1 MIVAKKH
8 LDRRTF
14 LRGASTALALPLLD
28 AMIPAL
34 RPDRLTAAAPVRRLG
49 FVMYPLGV
57 VVDKWKPSG
66 GGGDY
71 QMSAALAPLT
81 PFREKFIVMSGLT
94 SSPDRT
100 KTDFHD
106 RAMASYMTGC
116 EPTTGKVHVGISVDQ
131 VAAQALGRETAF
143 ASLEMSTQPMQ
154 YHGSPCYR
162 SATQN
167 LPMEK
172 NPRVVFE
179 RLFGDTDKID
189 REASLLRDAEERSI
203 LDDVVSRIAS
213 LKKRLGTNDQR
224 KLDDYLTSIRDVE
237 RRIQITMQSKA
248 PDLPEAVRPA
258 GIPDSWPEHVKLMF
272 DLQALALQADL
283 TRVWTFLY
291 NSEASLISYPHLGIS
306 MQHHEISHH
315 NFEAEKLDALA
326 KINVHQSELFAYF
339 LGKLEKITEGNSTL
353 LDHSLIVYGSDLSV
367 PTIHSQRDLPIIVA
381 GGAAGRVAGGRYV
394 TYEGEPPLTNLYLS
408 LLDKVGVPTEKLGD
422 STGRLNRLEV

>member
-1 MIVAKKH
+1 MIVSKKH

-14 LRGASTALALPLLD
+14 LRGASTVLALPLLD

-34 RPDRLTAAAPVRRLG
+34 RPERLTAAMPVRRLG
-49 FVMYPLGV
+49 FVMYPMGV
-57 VVDKWKPSG
+57 VVDKWKPV
-66 GGGDY
+66 GDGPGY
-71 QMSAALAPLT
+71 QISPALAPLA
-81 PFREKFIVMSGLT
+81 PFREKFIIMSGLV

-116 EPTTGKVHVGISVDQ
+116 EPTTGKVYVGISVDQ
-131 VAAQALGRETAF
+131 VAAQTLGRETAF
-143 ASLEMSTQPMQ
+143 ASLEMSTQAMQ
-154 YHGSPCYR
+154 YHGGPCYKT
-162 SATQN
+162 ATQN

-179 RLFGDTDKID
+179 RLFGDTDTID
-189 REASLLRDAEERSI
+189 PEASARRNAEDRSI
-203 LDDVVSRIAS
+203 LDDVVARIS
-213 LKKRLGTNDQR
+213 DLKKTLGISDRR
-224 KLDDYLTSIRDVE
+224 KLDDYVESIRDVE
-237 RRIQITMQSKA
+237 RRIQMTLQNKA
-248 PDLPEAVRPA
+248 PDLPESVRPA

-291 NSEASLISYPHLGIS
+291 NSESSLITYPHLGIS

-315 NFEAEKLDALA
+315 NFETEKLNALH

-339 LGKLEKITEGNSTL
+339 LGKLESITEGNSTL
-353 LDHSLIVYGSDLSV
+353 LDHSLVVYGSDLSV
-367 PTIHSQRDLPIIVA
+367 PTIHSQHDLPIIVA
-381 GGAAGRVAGGRYV
+381 GGAAGRVSGGRYV
-394 TYEGEPPLTNLYLS
+394 KHEGEPPLTNLYLS